1 MKKPTNIKVIG
12 VNNTE
17 ENLKIINQKFTL
29 LVAELVK
36 SGQIGK

>member
-1 MKKPTNIKVIG
+1 MKKANNIRVIG

-17 ENLKIINQKFTL
+17 ENLKIINRKFTL

-36 SGQIGK
+36 SGQLGK